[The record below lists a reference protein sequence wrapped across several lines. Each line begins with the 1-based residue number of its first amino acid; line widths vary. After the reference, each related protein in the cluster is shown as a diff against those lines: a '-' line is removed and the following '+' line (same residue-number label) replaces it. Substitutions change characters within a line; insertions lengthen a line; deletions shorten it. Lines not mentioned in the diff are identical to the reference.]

1 MRSIQIRVA
10 GRIVIGLFLAFT
22 CLWLTNAAAADY
34 PEKPIRLVVPYP
46 PGGQTDITARIITS
60 ASSAYL
66 SQPFAISNVGGAG
79 GAIGT
84 AEVARAKADGYT
96 LIVGANATNT
106 YIPLSGKVPYGRDSF
121 IPIAQLSASPS
132 ILAVNAASPYK
143 TLKDFI
149 DKAKKE
155 PNTLK
160 YSTAGVY
167 SAHHIPAVLFAKK
180 ADIKIK
186 HIPYAG
192 GGPSMTA
199 LLGNHVDLN
208 VNYPATF
215 SSSIQGGLIRPLAVS
230 SGERLA
236 KYPNVPTL
244 KELGIDVEVD
254 QWLAIMAPK
263 GTPEPVIKTLREAFK
278 KICADKIYI
287 SMLEKMGEEVK
298 YMDGPE
304 FDKFWTKSWKE
315 TQELFASGVMTA
327 EKQ

>member
-1 MRSIQIRVA
+1 MRKIQIRMV
-10 GRIVIGLFLAFT
+10 GRILIGLLLAFT
-22 CLWLTNAAAADY
+22 CLWVSNAAAADY

-46 PGGQTDITARIITS
+46 PGGALDITARIVIS
-60 ASSAYL
+60 SSSAYL
-66 SQPFAISNVGGAG
+66 SQPFIISNVGGAG

-84 AEVARAKADGYT
+84 ADAARSKADGYT

-106 YIPLSGKVPYGRDSF
+106 YIPLSAKVPYGRNSF
-121 IPIAQLSASPS
+121 VPIAQLSASPS
-132 ILAVNAASPYK
+132 ILAVNAASPYM
-143 TLKDFI
+143 TLHDFI

-186 HIPYAG
+186 HIPYSG

-208 VNYPATF
+208 LNYPATF
-215 SSSIQGGLIRPLAVS
+215 SSSIQGGLIRPLAVTS
-230 SGERLA
+230 DQRLKA
-236 KYPNVPTL
+236 YPNVPTL

-254 QWLAIMAPK
+254 QWLAVMAPK
-263 GTPEPVIKTLREAFK
+263 GTPDPVIKTLREAFK
-278 KICADKIYI
+278 KICADKIFI
-287 SMLEKMGEEVK
+287 TMMEKMGEEAK
-298 YMDGPE
+298 YMDGPD

-315 TQELFASGVMTA
+315 TQELFASGVMT
-327 EKQ
+327 K

>member
-1 MRSIQIRVA
+1 MRKIQIKPA
-10 GRIVIGLFLAFT
+10 GKIIIGLFLVFT
-22 CLWLTNAAAADY
+22 CFWAFNAAAAEY

-46 PGGQTDITARIITS
+46 PGGSTDITARIIIS

-66 SQPFAISNVGGAG
+66 SQPFVISNVGGAG

-84 AEVARAKADGYT
+84 AEAAKAKADGYT

-106 YIPLSGKVPYGRDSF
+106 YIPLSAKVPYGRDSF

-132 ILAVNAASPYK
+132 ILAVNSGSPYK
-143 TLKDFI
+143 TLQDFI

-167 SAHHIPAVLFAKK
+167 SAHHIPAVLFANK

-186 HIPYAG
+186 HIPYSG

-208 VNYPATF
+208 LNYPATF

-230 SGERLA
+230 SDQRLKA
-236 KYPNVPTL
+236 YPNVPTL

-254 QWLAIMAPK
+254 QWLAVMAPK
-263 GTPEPVIKTLREAFK
+263 GTSDAVIKVLRDAFK
-278 KICADKIYI
+278 
-287 SMLEKMGEEVK
+287 
-298 YMDGPE
+298 
-304 FDKFWTKSWKE
+304 
-315 TQELFASGVMTA
+315 
-327 EKQ
+327 